1 MNRSKIDPIKQLQV
15 LFMIRI
21 EQLSHKSKDLRKV
34 LFKVCC
40 SNGGHIA
47 SALSC
52 LDILVSLYYSGL
64 FKFKPE
70 TPNWEDRDWFFL
82 SKGHAELALY
92 CILADL
98 HFFPKDWL
106 ITRYRTGD
114 CFLGGHP
121 DIRIPGVEITSGAL
135 GHGLGIAAGVALASK
150 KDQIVCNNYVLLGDA
165 ECTEGSIWEAAL
177 FASFHK
183 LNNLVAIID
192 RNHRSALD
200 CTENFC
206 ALDPLEK
213 KWEAFGWEVKII
225 NGHDFNQ
232 LIDVLAYLNSSQ
244 RKKPFVIIAE
254 TVKGKGIS
262 FLENDP
268 MCHMKGAFSD
278 HEIHL
283 ANCELEIV

>member
-1 MNRSKIDPIKQLQV
+1 MKTGDLIK
-15 LFMIRI
+15 
-21 EQLSHKSKDLRKV
+21 KSKDLRKV
-34 LFKVCC
+34 LFNVCC

-52 LDILVSLYYSGL
+52 LDIIVSLYYSGL

-70 TPNWEDRDWFFL
+70 NPDWEERDCFFL

-98 HFFPKDWL
+98 HFFPKEWL
-106 ITRYRTGD
+106 ITRYRAGD

-135 GHGLGIAAGVALASK
+135 GHGLGIASGVALASK
-150 KDQIVCNNYVLLGDA
+150 KDQIISNNYVLLGDA
-165 ECTEGSIWEAAL
+165 ECTEGSIWEAAS

-183 LNNLVAIID
+183 LNNLIAIID
-192 RNHRSALD
+192 RNHLSALD
-200 CTENFC
+200 WTENFC
-206 ALDPLEK
+206 ALDPFEK
-213 KWEAFGWEVKII
+213 KWEAFGWEVKKID
-225 NGHDFNQ
+225 GHDFNQ
-232 LIDVLAYLNSSQ
+232 LIDVLEYSNSSTRQ
-244 RKKPFVIIAE
+244 KPLAIIAE
-254 TVKGKGIS
+254 TIKGKGLS

-268 MCHMKGAFSD
+268 LCHVKGVFSD

-283 ANCELEIV
+283 ANSELEII